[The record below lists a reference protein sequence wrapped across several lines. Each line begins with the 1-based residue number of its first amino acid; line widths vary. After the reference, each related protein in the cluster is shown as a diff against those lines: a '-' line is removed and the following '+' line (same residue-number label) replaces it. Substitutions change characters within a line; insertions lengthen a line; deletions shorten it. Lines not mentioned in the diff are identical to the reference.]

1 MKKLSKILVIA
12 LVVATLAG
20 ACVAFAACDK
30 NDDNGQLIVATNC
43 EFEPFEYLDDNGNPT
58 GIDIDIA
65 YALGEKLGLEVV
77 IRDMAFDSVVASAS
91 SGVCD
96 IAMAGLTV
104 TGERL
109 EAVNF
114 TQTYFSSSQV
124 VIAPA
129 GDPILDITYEQGAN
143 DDETEANRLAAVAQI
158 EEMLNGKRVGTQN
171 GTTGYAYVSGDSD
184 DYEGVAG
191 ATAVGY
197 ASGAMAVEAMLAGTV
212 DYVIIDAVPASRLV
226 AANSG
231 TAVSDVVLTG
241 EDYAYGIAKNN
252 TELLESVNQALNELI
267 ADGTIEEIFQKYGL
281 SSGLGE

>member
-197 ASGAMAVEAMLAGTV
+197 ASGALAVEAMLAGTV

-252 TELLESVNQALNELI
+252 TELLEKVNQALNELI

>member
-20 ACVAFAACDK
+20 VCVAFAACDN
-30 NDDNGQLIVATNC
+30 NDNNGQLIVATNC

-197 ASGAMAVEAMLAGTV
+197 ASGALAVEAMLAGTV

-252 TELLESVNQALNELI
+252 TELLEKVNQALNELI

>member
-1 MKKLSKILVIA
+1 MKKISKILVIA

-20 ACVAFAACDK
+20 VCVAFAACDN
-30 NDDNGQLIVATNC
+30 NDNNGQLIVATNC

-197 ASGAMAVEAMLAGTV
+197 ASGALAVEAMLAGTV

-252 TELLESVNQALNELI
+252 TELLEKVNQALNELI

>member
-30 NDDNGQLIVATNC
+30 NDNDGQLIVATNC

-143 DDETEANRLAAVAQI
+143 DDETEANRLAAVTQI
-158 EEMLNGKRVGTQN
+158 EAMLNGKRVGTQN

>member
-1 MKKLSKILVIA
+1 MKKISKILVIA

-197 ASGAMAVEAMLAGTV
+197 ASGALAVEAMLAGTV

-252 TELLESVNQALNELI
+252 TELLEKVNQALNELI

>member
-1 MKKLSKILVIA
+1 MKKISKILVIA

-20 ACVAFAACDK
+20 VCVAFAACDK

-197 ASGAMAVEAMLAGTV
+197 ASGALAVEAMLAGTV

-252 TELLESVNQALNELI
+252 TELLEKVNQALNELI